1 MPSSDSPLRVVELP
15 FKVQTY
21 DIDFAG
27 IVSNIVYIRWL
38 EDLRLRMLEVHFPLD
53 RAMGS
58 GISPVLLH
66 THIEYKQAI
75 RMFDKPIGRMWM
87 SGTGRVRGRLAAE
100 FLVDGRVAA
109 AAEQSYCFVDSASLR
124 PVPLPGE
131 LRAEAGQATRAAAR
145 LPIAEDP
152 FKTL

>member
-1 MPSSDSPLRVVELP
+1 MPSSDSHLNVFELP

-38 EDLRLRMLEVHFPLD
+38 EDLRLRMLESFFPLE

-66 THIEYKQAI
+66 AHIEYKHAI

-87 SGTGRVRGRLAAE
+87 SATGRVRGTLAAE
-100 FLVDGRVAA
+100 FLVSGRVAA
-109 AAEQSYCFVDSASLR
+109 AGEQGYCFVDSTSLR
-124 PVPLPGE
+124 PVPLPEE
-131 LRAEAGQATRAAAR
+131 LRGEAR
-145 LPIAEDP
+145 
-152 FKTL
+152 

>member
-1 MPSSDSPLRVVELP
+1 MPSSDSQRNVVELP
-15 FKVQTY
+15 FKIQTY

-38 EDLRLRMLEVHFPLD
+38 EDLRLRMLESFFPLE

-66 THIEYKQAI
+66 THIEYKHAI
-75 RMFDKPIGRMWM
+75 RMFDKPIGRMWVR
-87 SGTGRVRGRLAAE
+87 GTGRVRGTLAAE
-100 FLVDGRVAA
+100 FLVDGRVAT

-124 PVPLPGE
+124 PVPLPEE
-131 LRAEAGQATRAAAR
+131 LRGRSSER
-145 LPIAEDP
+145 LEGWGHANQDYH
-152 FKTL
+152 TG